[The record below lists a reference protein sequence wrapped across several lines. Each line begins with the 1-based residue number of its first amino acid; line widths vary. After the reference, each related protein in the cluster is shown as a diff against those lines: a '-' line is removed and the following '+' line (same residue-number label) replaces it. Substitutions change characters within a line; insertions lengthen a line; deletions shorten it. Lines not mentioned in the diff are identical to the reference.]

1 MKNPILILKSIF
13 QRVAAETSSQK
24 QMELIVSAVHDAMRV
39 AVCSLYINYQDEL
52 VLVATQGLDPS
63 AVGHVRLQIGE
74 GLVGATAKSR
84 HPINVEDATTRPEYR
99 YFPET
104 HEELYHGFLSVPII
118 HLRRLVGVL
127 VVEEEQARKFTGDD
141 EAFLI
146 TVASQLAMI
155 IAQLDWDALRP
166 DLDLMRMYRVT
177 GIKGAPGIGIGE
189 VRIVEDAGL
198 KKIPDRKITNIEA
211 ELAAFRTALDLTQ
224 EQLAATESAMTS
236 TLPHDIA
243 AIFSVYRMLLE
254 GGDLAND
261 IEEHIKSGN
270 WAPGAIRHV
279 INKFVNVFEDMD
291 DPYLKARSEDIRS
304 LGNKLYT
311 NLHLKQAQP
320 SEISADLVLAGELI
334 SITEFAKYRP
344 EQLAG
349 IICYG
354 GSSLS
359 HTAVLANALGIP
371 AVMGTGE
378 IKGLS
383 DGTAAIV
390 DGHQAQIILNP
401 ADAVVQEFAA
411 LREQDRS
418 LNDLLEHLRDEPAM
432 TQDQVHIHLYTNT
445 GLLADISP
453 GLARG
458 AEGVGLYR
466 SEIPF
471 MVHENFPT
479 EDEQYDNY
487 RHILSSYHGKPVYIR
502 TLDIGGDKPLP
513 YFPFEEENPA
523 LGWRGIRFTLDNS
536 SIFMSQIRAML
547 RAAEGYNNLNI
558 LLPMVSRV
566 DEIDSFIQLL
576 DDAMDQ
582 LKTEG
587 RDILRPRVGI
597 MLEVPGSISLLPFY
611 AKRIDFISIG
621 SNDLSQYLLAV
632 DRNNPR
638 VSPMYDHLHP
648 SVLHEVNRIVI
659 DAQRFG
665 LEVSLCGQM
674 ASDPMAVVF
683 LIGMGIRTLSVSAFN
698 LPKIKWLIRSI
709 SYKKAQELLGEAMLM
724 ENEQMIRARVTQYLH
739 AVGLD
744 ALVNRSGQAPAPIPR
759 VGPAS
764 VN

>member
-13 QRVAAETSSQK
+13 QRVAAESSSQK

-39 AVCSLYINYQDEL
+39 AVCSLYITYKDEL
-52 VLVATQGLDPS
+52 VLAATQGLDPS
-63 AVGHVRLQIGE
+63 AVGQVRLKIGE

-84 HPINVEDATTRPEYR
+84 HPINVEDAAARAEFR

-104 HEELYHGFLSVPII
+104 HEEKYHGFLSVPII

-155 IAQLDWDALRP
+155 IAQVDLDTLRP
-166 DLDLMRMYRVT
+166 DMDAMRTFRVT
-177 GIKGAPGIGIGE
+177 GIKGAAGIGIGK
-189 VRIVEDAGL
+189 VRIIEDAGL
-198 KKIPDRKITNIEA
+198 KKIPDRIITDVEC
-211 ELAAFRTALDLTQ
+211 ELEAFRKALDQTQ
-224 EQLAATESAMTS
+224 EQLVATEAAMTS
-236 TLPHDIA
+236 TLPHDLA
-243 AIFSVYRMLLE
+243 AIFSVYRMLIE
-254 GGDLAND
+254 GGDLSHD
-261 IEEHIKSGN
+261 IEENIKSGN

-279 INKFVNVFEDMD
+279 INRYVNMFEDME

-304 LGNKLYT
+304 LGSKLYT
-311 NLHLKQAQP
+311 NLHLLQP
-320 SEISADLVLAGELI
+320 EPAEIPEDVVLAGELI

-383 DGTAAIV
+383 NGALAIV
-390 DGHQAQIILNP
+390 DGHQSQVIVNP
-401 ADAVVQEFAA
+401 ADTVVQEFAA
-411 LREQDRS
+411 LREKDRS
-418 LNDLLEHLRDEPAM
+418 LNDMLEHLRDEPAM
-432 TQDQVHIHLYTNT
+432 TRDQVRIHLYTNT

-479 EDEQYDNY
+479 EDEQYENY
-487 RHILSSYHGKPVYIR
+487 RHILSSYNGKPVYIR

-547 RAAEGYNNLNI
+547 RASEGINNLNI

-566 DEIDSFIQLL
+566 DEIDGFIQLL
-576 DDAMDQ
+576 DDAMEQ
-582 LKTEG
+582 MLSEG
-587 RDILRPRVGI
+587 CRISRPPIGI

-611 AKRIDFISIG
+611 ANRIDFISIG

-638 VSPMYDHLHP
+638 VSTMYDHLHP
-648 SVLHEVNRIVI
+648 SVLHEVNRTVME
-659 DAQRFG
+659 AKRFN
-665 LEVSLCGQM
+665 LQVSLCGQM

-683 LIGMGIRTLSVSAFN
+683 LVGMGIDILSVSAFN
-698 LPKIKWLIRSI
+698 LPKIKWLIRTI
-709 SYKKAQELLGEAMLM
+709 TYEKAQELLQNALEM
-724 ENEQMIRARVTQYLH
+724 ENEQLIRSYISDYLNS
-739 AVGLD
+739 VGLD
-744 ALVNRSGQAPAPIPR
+744 ALVNRSGLPLTSSPR
-759 VGPAS
+759 QEPVT
-764 VN
+764 VE

>member
-24 QMELIVSAVHDAMRV
+24 QMELIVSGVHDAMHV
-39 AVCSLYINYQDEL
+39 AVCSLYIHYQDEL
-52 VLVATQGLDPS
+52 VLVATQGLDPG
-63 AVGHVRLQIGE
+63 AVGHVHLKIGE

-104 HEELYHGFLSVPII
+104 QEERYHGFLSVPII

-155 IAQLDWDALRP
+155 IAQLDWDTLRP
-166 DLDLMRMYRVT
+166 DLDIMRMFRVA
-177 GIKGAPGIGIGE
+177 GIKGAAGIGIGR
-189 VRIVEDAGL
+189 VRVIADSGL
-198 KKIPDRKITNIEA
+198 KKIPDRRITDIDS
-211 ELAAFRTALDLTQ
+211 ELHVFRTALDLTQ
-224 EQLAATESAMTS
+224 EQLAATEAAMTS

-243 AIFSVYRMLLE
+243 AIFSVYRMLIE
-254 GGDLAND
+254 GGDLARD
-261 IEEHIKSGN
+261 IEENIKSGN

-279 INKFVNVFEDMD
+279 INKFVNVFEDME

-304 LGNKLYT
+304 LGNKLYA
-311 NLHLKQAQP
+311 NLHLQQP
-320 SEISADLVLAGELI
+320 QQEQVEEQVVLAGELI
-334 SITEFAKYRP
+334 SITEFAKYKP
-344 EQLAG
+344 EHLAG

-359 HTAVLANALGIP
+359 HTAVLANALGVP

-378 IKGLS
+378 IKGLN
-383 DGTAAIV
+383 DGILAIV
-390 DGHQAQIILNP
+390 DGYQAQVILNP
-401 ADAVVQEFAA
+401 ADTVVQEFAA
-411 LREQDRS
+411 LREKDRS
-418 LNDLLEHLRDEPAM
+418 LNDMLEHLRDEPAM
-432 TQDQVHIHLYTNT
+432 TRDHVRIALYTNT

-479 EDEQYDNY
+479 EDEQYENY
-487 RHILSSYHGKPVYIR
+487 RHILSSYQGKPVYIR

-513 YFPFEEENPA
+513 YFQFEEENPA

-547 RAAEGYNNLNI
+547 RASEGYNNLHI

-566 DEIDSFIQLL
+566 DEIDSFLQLL
-576 DDAMDQ
+576 DDALEQ
-582 LKTEG
+582 LNGEG
-587 RDILRPRVGI
+587 RAIFKPRVGI

-611 AKRIDFISIG
+611 AKRIDFLSIG

-638 VSPMYDHLHP
+638 VSTMYDHLHP
-648 SVLHEVNRIVI
+648 SVLHEVNRIVV
-659 DAQRFG
+659 DARRYG
-665 LEVSLCGQM
+665 LDVSLCGQM

-683 LIGMGIRTLSVSAFN
+683 LIGMGIRILSVSAFN

-709 SYKKAQELLGEAMLM
+709 TFKKARDLLKEAMQM
-724 ENEQMIRARVTQYLH
+724 ENEQAIRTSVLEYLDS
-739 AVGLD
+739 AGLGE
-744 ALVNRSGQAPAPIPR
+744 LISRRGQAAVPTPQNVPA
-759 VGPAS
+759 V